1 MPTSVKWWY
10 SLMNL
15 QHFSCDPEFTAFF
28 LWPIYLSLV
37 LIMTSRIWE
46 CEASIFKCRVITS
59 INENQR
65 YWFQTKI
72 SPVKKYSWSHRLW
85 LRRPVKETLY
95 YISCLV
101 EFARYHMETCG
112 SWWRHQM
119 ETFSALL
126 ALCTGNSPVPGEFLS
141 QRPVT
146 RSLNVF
152 FDLRLNKRLS
162 KQSWGW
168 WFETP

>member
-1 MPTSVKWWY
+1 MIKLTFVLHYFGWNIPNNQTMKDCIYDKTMANVSYEKRGRHQASSCSFYFDLYLFFLTFRSTLPQIRQKVPTSVKWWY

-72 SPVKKYSWSHRLW
+72 SPVKKIFFKSSL
-85 LRRPVKETLY
+85 VIET
-95 YISCLV
+95 SCERNAILH
-101 EFARYHMETCG
+101 F
-112 SWWRHQM
+112 
-119 ETFSALL
+119 
-126 ALCTGNSPVPGEFLS
+126 
-141 QRPVT
+141 
-146 RSLNVF
+146 VF
-152 FDLRLNKRLS
+152 
-162 KQSWGW
+162 GW
-168 WFETP
+168 IC